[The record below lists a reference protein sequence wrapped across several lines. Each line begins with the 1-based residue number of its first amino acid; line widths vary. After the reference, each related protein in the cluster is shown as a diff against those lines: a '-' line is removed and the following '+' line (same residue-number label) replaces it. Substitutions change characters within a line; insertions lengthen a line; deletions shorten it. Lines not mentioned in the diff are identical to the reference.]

1 MKKILDKL
9 KFDRDFPENDL
20 IEEEFFQD
28 NNFRKIKKSLI
39 YEIASARIKEICEL
53 VIMKNINFDYY
64 HKVSKV
70 LFIEVN
76 HNNDFKFFKEIF
88 KNFFEQE
95 KFKTIFFDSPSDEM
109 LLRTTDTL
117 VHFGWKKE
125 AIPILNSKKSLI
137 RRFFEA
143 IFG

>member
-1 MKKILDKL
+1 
-9 KFDRDFPENDL
+9 
-20 IEEEFFQD
+20 
-28 NNFRKIKKSLI
+28 
-39 YEIASARIKEICEL
+39 
-53 VIMKNINFDYY
+53 MKNINFDYY